1 MNYISYIVITYA
13 ALSTLIVLF
22 FALRTKKF
30 LKTLLTSAIMGI
42 STLLI
47 LYFTSS
53 LTGFMVQLTPLTIG
67 VSGVFGLPGIV
78 SIVLCKLIL
87 GV

>member
-1 MNYISYIVITYA
+1 MQFINYIIIGYSC
-13 ALSTLIVLF
+13 LSVLIILF
-22 FALRTKKF
+22 FALRTKKIF
-30 LKTLLTSAIMGI
+30 KTMLISAALGI

-53 LTGFMVQLTPLTIG
+53 LTGFTIQLTPLTLG
-67 VSGVFGLPGIV
+67 VSGVFGLPGV
-78 SIVLCKLIL
+78 VAIVLCKMIL